1 MQSTILKQS
10 IAENLETFRKH
21 FPKMK
26 KCYVSQNMDFI
37 AYGYDDNRIARRDYL
52 EANKLIE
59 RLKLPLVAL
68 YTHGSKSFYVQSSE
82 NSDI

>member
-1 MQSTILKQS
+1 MPSTILKQS
-10 IAENLETFRKH
+10 ISENLETFRIN

-26 KCYVSQNMDFI
+26 KCYVSENQDFI
-37 AYGYDDNRIARRDYL
+37 AYGYNDIKFAYKDYL

-59 RLKLPLVAL
+59 KLKLPLVAI
-68 YTHGSKSFYVQSSE
+68 YTHGSKSFHVQSSE